1 MAQYD
6 KLVAPGS
13 YPEGVFGFKVG
24 SVDIVADTLYVR
36 DASGLLVQAD
46 ASSVGPFFVPLTAEK
61 AGYPVSAAL
70 VGTGTFILKASG
82 SIAKGAKLTNAAAG
96 AVATAG
102 AGDEIVGTAWN
113 AADDGELVSV
123 VTAATVG
130 GIYPTI
136 LEGAHGEKVE
146 EAWYSEEVTLAT
158 DAATTETT
166 AALIPAGSLL
176 LGYVQRVTE
185 AINNRTAIIAGV
197 SGGDTD
203 GFLATG
209 TALTLNTASVG
220 AGALIGTFFA
230 AATKVLFTTSGG
242 TQNTTGKVRVSVL
255 VRKLTAPTS

>member
-1 MAQYD
+1 MAQYA
-6 KLVAPGS
+6 KLVSQYAPD
-13 YPEGVFGFKVG
+13 GVYSFKVG
-24 SVDIVADTLYVR
+24 SVDIVANTLYVR

-46 ASSVGPFFVPLTAEK
+46 ASSVGPFFVPHTAEK
-61 AGYPVSAAL
+61 AGMPVSASL

-82 SIAKGAKLTNAAAG
+82 SIAKNAKLTNAAAG
-96 AVATAG
+96 KVATAS

-113 AADDGELVSV
+113 AADDTELLSV

-136 LEGAHGEKVE
+136 LEGAHGEKIE

-158 DAATTETT
+158 DAATTESTVE
-166 AALIPAGSLL
+166 IPAGSLL
-176 LGYVQRVTE
+176 LGYVQRVTQ

-197 SGGDTD
+197 NGGDTD

-209 TALTLNTASVG
+209 TALTLGTASVG
-220 AGALIGTFFA
+220 AGALVGTFFA
-230 AATKVLFTTSGG
+230 AATKVMFTTSGG
-242 TQNTTGKVRVSVL
+242 TQNTTGKVRFSVL